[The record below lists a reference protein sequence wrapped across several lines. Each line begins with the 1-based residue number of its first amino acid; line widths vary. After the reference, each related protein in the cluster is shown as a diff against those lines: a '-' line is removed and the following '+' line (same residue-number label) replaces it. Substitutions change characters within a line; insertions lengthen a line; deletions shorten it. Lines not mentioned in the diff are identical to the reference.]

1 MHAFAIGSGLLL
13 AFALPPWG
21 WWPLLFVGLVGL
33 ERLIADQPGWVRFAR
48 GFTVGLGWFF
58 PSIVWMRAL
67 TLPGYVI
74 ASVGYSLM
82 LGVAVALTPP
92 DRRRLVALPGA
103 LVVME
108 LVRWQWPFGG
118 VPLSNFAVSQVSGP
132 LSPALRIGG
141 SILVVF
147 LATSAAMA
155 IAGALRRDRLAL
167 VPAAT
172 VVVAVLL
179 GLVAP
184 RGSAFD
190 TIDVALVQGGGPQG
204 TRADETD
211 PRDVI
216 ERHLAASELV
226 DGPVDLV
233 LWPEDVVDVD
243 RLAGSR
249 ENRELSELAQS
260 LDTTLVAGIIEDEGS
275 DKFRN
280 AAVVYS
286 PDGEIIDRF
295 EKVERVPFGE
305 WVPLRPILEPFA
317 GDALPARD
325 AIEGEGPAIIETG
338 VGTFGV
344 AISWEIFFGARVRD
358 AIGNGGEI
366 LLNPTNGSSFEGTIV
381 QTQQI
386 ASSRV
391 RAIETGRWV
400 LQAAPTG
407 FTAVISPD
415 GDVMQRTAVS
425 EQAVL
430 RATVE
435 RRSGLTWANRLG
447 VWPATLLALVALGWG
462 WWPHRSGLIGAIRSR
477 RSRSPDRR

>member
-1 MHAFAIGSGLLL
+1 M
-13 AFALPPWG
+13 
-21 WWPLLFVGLVGL
+21 GLVGL
-33 ERLIADQPGWVRFAR
+33 ERLIANQPPWTRFSR

-67 TLPGYVI
+67 TAPGYVI

-82 LGVAVALTPP
+82 LALAIVITPP
-92 DRRRLVALPGA
+92 DRRRYVALPGA
-103 LVVME
+103 MVVME

-132 LSPALRIGG
+132 LAPVLRVGG
-141 SILVVF
+141 SLLLVF
-147 LATSAAMA
+147 IATATAMA
-155 IAGALRRDRLAL
+155 IAAAIRRDRMAL
-167 VPAAT
+167 VPAAL
-172 VVVAVLL
+172 VVVALAI

-184 RGSAFD
+184 RGSSFD

-226 DGPVDLV
+226 ETPVDLV

-243 RLAGSR
+243 RLAGSQ
-249 ENRELSELAQS
+249 ENSELSDLAES
-260 LDTTLVAGIIEDEGS
+260 LDSTLVVGIIEDDG
-275 DKFRN
+275 DDTFRN
-280 AAVVYS
+280 AAIVYS
-286 PDGEIIDRF
+286 PEGEIIDRY

-305 WVPLRPILEPFA
+305 WVPFRPLLEAVA
-317 GDALPARD
+317 GDALPERD
-325 AIEGEGPAIIETG
+325 AAIGEGPAIVETE

-344 AISWEIFFGARVRD
+344 SISWEIFFGARARD
-358 AIGNGGEI
+358 AIGNGGEV
-366 LLNPTNGSSFEGTIV
+366 LLNPTNGSSFEGTLV

-386 ASSRV
+386 ASSRI

-407 FTAVISPD
+407 FTAVINPD
-415 GDVMQRTAVS
+415 GDVLQRTAVS

-430 RATVE
+430 HATVE
-435 RRSGLTWANRLG
+435 RRSGLTLATRVG
-447 VWPATLLALVALGWG
+447 VWPATLLAALTLGWA
-462 WWPHRSGLIGAIRSR
+462 WRERLTRPFRSR
-477 RSRSPDRR
+477 RSPSPDHR